1 LLETH
6 QFLALTVAVTFA
18 ASAVIVSDELRRRA
32 LDARV
37 LSALWFLEPGGNA
50 SVLHFLF
57 GNSSAMADV
66 RAALRRLERA
76 GFVSTNDA
84 DRDRSYA
91 VTAAGLYSLE
101 RGGLGLRG
109 LYDGAPTR

>member
-1 LLETH
+1 MLEMH
-6 QFLALTVAVTFA
+6 QFLALTVVVSFA

-50 SVLHFLF
+50 SLLGFLF
-57 GNSSAMADV
+57 GSSIAMADL
-66 RAALRRLERA
+66 RGALRRLEGA
-76 GFVSTNDA
+76 GFVTSDVGGDA
-84 DRDRSYA
+84 SYA
-91 VTAAGLYSLE
+91 VTEAGCYALE

-109 LYDGAPTR
+109 LYDGARVR